1 MLSVVIPLYNCEE
14 TIEKCLE
21 SLCNQDYPYY
31 EVIVVDD
38 GSTDE
43 TVRICSTFKDVRAI
57 CLDNG
62 GPSRARNMG
71 VSKARGEIVVFT
83 DGDCIAEK
91 NWLSEIKNSFI
102 APEVAGVGGDQ
113 QSPEDETAFG
123 KRVQALFKMLGFV
136 TSYIQVDK
144 IMVDTEHNPSC
155 NAAYR
160 KSVFEKIRG
169 FDETLWPGEDVDL
182 DVRIKKGGY
191 RLLFN
196 PKAVVRHY
204 RSKTYGEFAR
214 MMRRYGASA
223 WQLFK
228 RYGFFRTLQ
237 YEPVVVF
244 SGLVLLLMLVI
255 WNPWMSLIIFF
266 PWPLLFV
273 LFFSKTKDIRE
284 SIRFIVLFLLI
295 LMNWNWGFVAGYRYR
310 PFTKPSIIG

>member
-14 TIEKCLE
+14 TIKKCLE
-21 SLCNQDYPYY
+21 SLFHQDYPCY

-43 TVRICSTFKDVRAI
+43 TARIYSTFKEVRII

-83 DGDCIAEK
+83 DGDCIAER
-91 NWLSEIKNSFI
+91 NWLSEIENSFI
-102 APEVAGVGGDQ
+102 APDVAGVGGDQ
-113 QSPEDETAFG
+113 QSPEDETGFG
-123 KRVQALFKMLGFV
+123 KRVQVLFKMLGFV

-144 IMVDTEHNPSC
+144 ITVETEHNPSC

-160 KSVFEKIRG
+160 RRVFEELGG

-237 YEPVVVF
+237 YEPVIVL
-244 SGLVLLLMLVI
+244 SMLVLLLLSVI
-255 WNPWMSLIIFF
+255 WNPWMSLIIVS
-266 PWPLLFV
+266 PWPLLFA
-273 LFFSKTKDIRE
+273 LFLFKTKNIRE
-284 SIRFIVLFLLI
+284 SIRFVVLFLLI
-295 LMNWNWGFVAGYRYR
+295 LMHWNWGFVAGYRYR
-310 PFTKPSIIG
+310 PFTKPSGF